1 MAEIQKP
8 VSWTDEFN
16 VPTPESLRKELVEE
30 STETFDQLRK
40 LMNGF
45 DGITEDCRWYGDCW
59 HWSLTYLLD
68 EQPFREPSDEWEPL
82 ALIIPA
88 PEDVQLAISMTPEFS
103 STINTRRL
111 KRGVRDG
118 LELGSPPFTTRWAVW
133 SIPTPG
139 LLPELAGLVKQK
151 IAWLRTH

>member
-8 VSWTDEFN
+8 ASWTDEFN
-16 VPTPESLRKELVEE
+16 VPTPEALRKELVEE

-45 DGITEDCRWYGDCW
+45 DGVTEDCRWYGDCW

-68 EQPFREPSDEWEPL
+68 EQPFREPSDEWDPL

-88 PEDVQLAISMTPEFS
+88 PEDVQLAISMTPEFAS
-103 STINTRRL
+103 SINTRRL

-139 LLPELAGLVKQK
+139 LLPELAGLIKQK